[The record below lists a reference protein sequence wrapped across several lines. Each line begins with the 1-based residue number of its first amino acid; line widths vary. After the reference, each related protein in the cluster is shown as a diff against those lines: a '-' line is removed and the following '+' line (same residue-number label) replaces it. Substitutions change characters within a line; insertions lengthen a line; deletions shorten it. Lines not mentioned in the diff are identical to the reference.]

1 MTTPST
7 HGGHVGES
15 PPVTLKSGKTDRNSA
30 GRADMIDLLITK
42 LIVVSNY
49 HHYGANYSI
58 WCLSRM
64 KLTHREFQRNL
75 NAKKEH
81 LVCGK
86 MKQEINFFFIF
97 LADKERT
104 STFSLIYMFGVWTES
119 TSNIIRRSTWHERGR
134 DASGFVP
141 ILSIKWVFLKVI
153 NSIVSLF
160 DQNLILGQNYGN
172 PMMTLCK
179 T

>member
-1 MTTPST
+1 MGHYHNSFHPWRPCWWVSSCYPEEWKKIKSRMEN
-7 HGGHVGES
+7 HGN
-15 PPVTLKSGKTDRNSA
+15 TLETFHWK
-30 GRADMIDLLITK
+30 GRYDWLWYLFITK

-81 LVCGK
+81 LVCSK
-86 MKQEINFFFIF
+86 IKQEINFFLIF
-97 LADKERT
+97 LAHKERT
-104 STFSLIYMFGVWTES
+104 STFSLIYMFDVWTES

-134 DASGFVP
+134 DAR
-141 ILSIKWVFLKVI
+141 
-153 NSIVSLF
+153 
-160 DQNLILGQNYGN
+160 
-172 PMMTLCK
+172 
-179 T
+179 